1 MPNGK
6 LRFAA
11 IYGTGA
17 AIGWPVSEV
26 KQSSMWEF
34 MAAVDGYVK
43 ANSPDD
49 GKLSAGDV
57 DDVWQWMQSK
67 EGG

>member
-6 LRFAA
+6 IRFAA

-17 AIGWPVSEV
+17 VMGWTVDDV
-26 KQSSMWEF
+26 KRASMWEF
-34 MAAVDGYVK
+34 MAALDGYI
-43 ANSPDD
+43 AHHSSEED

-57 DDVWQWMQSK
+57 DDVWAWMQSK
-67 EGG
+67 EG

>member
-17 AIGWPVSEV
+17 VMGWSVDEV
-26 KQSSMWEF
+26 KRASMWEF
-34 MAAVDGYVK
+34 MAALDGYI
-43 ANSPDD
+43 AHHSSEED
-49 GKLSAGDV
+49 GKLSNSEV
-57 DDVWQWMQSK
+57 DELYEWLQSK
-67 EGG
+67 E